1 MKKNEL
7 KIMREGRNIILGIT
21 NENST
26 NELLYIKSK
35 DKKNIISSEKQ
46 VLYNRGVMSVVCMT
60 ANHDGMTQEYDNRGA

>member
-35 DKKNIISSEKQ
+35 DKKI
-46 VLYNRGVMSVVCMT
+46 
-60 ANHDGMTQEYDNRGA
+60 